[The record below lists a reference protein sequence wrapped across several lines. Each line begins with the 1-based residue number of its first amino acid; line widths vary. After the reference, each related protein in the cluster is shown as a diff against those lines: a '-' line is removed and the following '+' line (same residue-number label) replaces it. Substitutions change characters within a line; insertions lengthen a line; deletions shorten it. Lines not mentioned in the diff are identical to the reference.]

1 MADAARIQ
9 RDVKGTVVYLGQV
22 RKQGALRVQ
31 AATPARLRRAM
42 ANLSRADLAHRPA
55 PGKWS
60 IKEIICHLADVEV
73 VNGWRYRMILA
84 QSGSNLTAFDQDLW
98 ASQRPIG
105 GRTRRWPW
113 RPSPPCAAGI

>member
-1 MADAARIQ
+1 
-9 RDVKGTVVYLGQV
+9 
-22 RKQGALRVQ
+22 
-31 AATPARLRRAM
+31 M